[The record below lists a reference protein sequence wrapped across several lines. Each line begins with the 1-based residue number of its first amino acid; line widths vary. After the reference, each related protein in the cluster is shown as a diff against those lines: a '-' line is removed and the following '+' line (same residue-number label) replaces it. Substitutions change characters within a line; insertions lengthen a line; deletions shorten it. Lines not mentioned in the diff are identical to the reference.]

1 MAFGYHRFLARLGKH
16 ARGGGTA
23 WPRGVLAGWEDPRM
37 SVVED
42 AVAERLEGDRPGRM
56 RAALAAIA
64 IGAVAA
70 VTAYR
75 LLRSRASGG
84 TD

>member
-1 MAFGYHRFLARLGKH
+1 VAVGYHRFSARLGKH
-16 ARGGGTA
+16 ARRGGTA
-23 WPRGVLAGWEDPRM
+23 WRRGVLAGWEDPPM
-37 SVVED
+37 SVVEE
-42 AVAERLEGDRPGRM
+42 AVAERLEGDRPGRV

-64 IGAVAA
+64 IGAVVA

-75 LLRSRASGG
+75 LLRSRASG